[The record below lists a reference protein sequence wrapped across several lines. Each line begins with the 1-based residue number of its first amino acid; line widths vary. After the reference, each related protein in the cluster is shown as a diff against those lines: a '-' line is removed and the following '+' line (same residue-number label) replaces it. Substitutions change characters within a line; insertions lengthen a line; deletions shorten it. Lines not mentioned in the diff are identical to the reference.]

1 MSGVACRPATSRLI
15 VRHRTEEAG
24 VDYGDKL
31 FWLSVVIQR
40 KYAQIC
46 AGFDLTPSQATLL
59 CAVRNEP
66 RQMADLAASL
76 GMTKNALSQLV
87 DRTARRE
94 LVGRASSAQDRR
106 VVMLSATP
114 TGKVLAEAIYAEI
127 AKRLPEIARNL
138 DADDQR
144 DFERVATAIVDTSDL
159 SSPTSNP
166 PNTP

>member
-1 MSGVACRPATSRLI
+1 M
-15 VRHRTEEAG
+15 
-24 VDYGDKL
+24 DYGDKL

-46 AGFDLTPSQATLL
+46 AEFDLTPSQATLL

-66 RQMADLAASL
+66 RRMADLATSL

-87 DRTARRE
+87 DRTARRD
-94 LVGRASSAQDRR
+94 LVGRAGSAQDRR

-114 TGKVLAEAIYAEI
+114 AGKVLGEAVYAAI
-127 AKRLPEIARNL
+127 AKRLPEIASNL

-144 DFERVATAIVDTSDL
+144 DFERVATAVVDTSDL
-159 SSPTSNP
+159 SSPPSNQP
-166 PNTP
+166 LTP

>member
-1 MSGVACRPATSRLI
+1 M
-15 VRHRTEEAG
+15 
-24 VDYGDKL
+24 DYGDKL

-46 AGFDLTPSQATLL
+46 AEFDLTPSQATLL

-66 RQMADLAASL
+66 RQMADLAAAL

-94 LVGRASSAQDRR
+94 LVGRANSAQDRR

-114 TGKVLAEAIYAEI
+114 TGKVLGEAIYAEI
-127 AKRLPEIARNL
+127 AKRLPEIAGNL
-138 DADDQR
+138 DAADQR
-144 DFERVATAIVDTSDL
+144 DFQRVATAIVDTSDL
-159 SSPTSNP
+159 SAPTSNP
-166 PNTP
+166 PATP

>member
-1 MSGVACRPATSRLI
+1 
-15 VRHRTEEAG
+15 

-31 FWLSVVIQR
+31 FWLSVLIQR

-46 AGFDLTPSQATLL
+46 AEFDLTPAQATLL

-66 RQMADLAASL
+66 RQMTDLAASL

-94 LVGRASSAQDRR
+94 LVSRESSAPDRR
-106 VVMLSATP
+106 VVMLGATP
-114 TGKVLAEAIYAEI
+114 TGKVLAEAVYAEV

-138 DADDQR
+138 DADDRR
-144 DFERVATAIVDTSDL
+144 DFERVATSIVDTSDL
-159 SSPTSNP
+159 SP
-166 PNTP
+166 PGP

>member
-1 MSGVACRPATSRLI
+1 
-15 VRHRTEEAG
+15 

-40 KYAQIC
+40 KYAEIC
-46 AGFDLTPSQATLL
+46 AEFDLTPSQATLL

-66 RQMADLAASL
+66 RRMADLAASL

-94 LVGRASSAQDRR
+94 LVDRAGSAQDRR
-106 VVMLSATP
+106 VVMLRATP
-114 TGKVLAEAIYAEI
+114 EGKVLGDAVYAEI
-127 AKRLPEIARNL
+127 SARLPEIASGL

-144 DFERVATAIVDTSDL
+144 DLERVAAAVVDTSEL
-159 SSPTSNP
+159 AWSSSERPVAS
-166 PNTP
+166 

>member
-1 MSGVACRPATSRLI
+1 MD
-15 VRHRTEEAG
+15 H
-24 VDYGDKL
+24 GDKL
-31 FWLSVVIQR
+31 FWLAVVIQR

-46 AGFDLTPSQATLL
+46 AEFDLTPSQATLL

-66 RQMADLAASL
+66 RQMAYLAASL

-94 LVGRASSAQDRR
+94 LVGRTNSAQDRR

-114 TGKVLAEAIYAEI
+114 AGKVLAEAVYAEI

-144 DFERVATAIVDTSDL
+144 DFARLATAVVDTSDL
-159 SSPTSNP
+159 SPPTSN
-166 PNTP
+166 